1 MDYWIWYATIK
12 INAYTKLRLLEHY
25 NEPEKIFNL
34 TENEFFKWQYSS
46 AEVYKAICNNKNKET
61 IVKMQEYM
69 KKKNIKYITIYDKEY
84 PESLKNIYDPPVLLF
99 YIGNIKLIN
108 NKSISIVG
116 SRNPSSYGIRAAYNI
131 SNELSSKYTIVSG
144 LARGIDACAHSGAL
158 KSNSN
163 TIAVLGCGVDIAYP
177 NENIKIYNEILK
189 RGLIIS
195 EYPVGEKPFPS
206 NFPARN
212 RIVSGLSEGVIVV
225 EAAPKSGTLI
235 TVDFALEQ
243 GKNIYAVP
251 GNIDSYLSLG
261 TNELIKNGAI
271 PYTCIDDILE

>member
-1 MDYWIWYATIK
+1 MDYWIWYSTIK
-12 INAYTKLRLLEHY
+12 ISAYTKLKLLEY
-25 NEPEKIFNL
+25 YREPEKIFNL
-34 TENEFFKWQYSS
+34 SEKEFSKWQYSS
-46 AEVYKAICNNKNKET
+46 IDIYTAICTNKNEEMIT
-61 IVKMQEYM
+61 KMQEYM
-69 KKKNIKYITIYDKEY
+69 KRKNIKYITIYDKEY
-84 PESLKNIYDPPVLLF
+84 PENLKNIYDPPVLLF
-99 YIGNIKLIN
+99 YAGNIKLIN

-116 SRNPSSYGIRAAYNI
+116 SRNPSSYGIKEAYNI
-131 SNELSSKYTIVSG
+131 SNELSNKYTIVSG
-144 LARGIDACAHSGAL
+144 LAKGIDAAAHNGAL
-158 KSNSN
+158 KSKNN
-163 TIAVLGCGVDIAYP
+163 TIAVLGCGVDIIYP
-177 NENIKIYNEILK
+177 RENMKLYNEILK

-195 EYPVGEKPFPS
+195 EYPVGEKPFPN

-251 GNIDSYLSLG
+251 GNIDSYLSFG

-271 PYTCIDDILE
+271 PYTCSDDILQ